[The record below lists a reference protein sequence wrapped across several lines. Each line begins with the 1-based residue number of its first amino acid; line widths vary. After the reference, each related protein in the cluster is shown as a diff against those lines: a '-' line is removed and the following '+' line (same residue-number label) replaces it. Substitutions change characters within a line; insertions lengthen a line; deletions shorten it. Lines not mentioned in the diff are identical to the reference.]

1 MTSESRVIHVDALA
15 LESVRHATE
24 TGLDMANIAHVWI
37 DNYAGTGKWAYL
49 ESNTIV
55 RQQENLVNT
64 RFIRDVFTYD
74 NESAEKEFD
83 IDLYDPSKGILTD
96 PR

>member
-1 MTSESRVIHVDALA
+1 
-15 LESVRHATE
+15 
-24 TGLDMANIAHVWI
+24 MANIANVWI

-83 IDLYDPSKGILTD
+83 IDLYDPFKGILPMD